1 LIRLNASQV
10 NASDTAAMADPE
22 IPEVRA
28 ELQREDAPN
37 PKHASLGR
45 AGWLIWAF
53 SLIAFALG

>member
-1 LIRLNASQV
+1 
-10 NASDTAAMADPE
+10 MADPE

-53 SLIAFALG
+53 SLIVIAIVVIAFAFG